1 MTATHGSRANV
12 SLLGLAL
19 SLNAA
24 GALAQATAPAQP
36 PLEEVVV
43 TGFRQSLDAALDI
56 KRQQAVMVDAIVAE
70 DIAKFPDKNLAESLQ
85 RVPGIALDRGDG
97 GEGKRISVRGLSA
110 DFTRVRLNGME
121 AAALTGS
128 SDAEGGTN
136 RTRSFDFN
144 VLPSELFSS
153 LTVRKTPSAEVEEGS
168 LGATVDL
175 AIPRPLDYKD
185 DMTLALSAQSSY
197 NDMAR
202 EFDPRGTVLFSKKLV
217 DNTFG
222 VTTAVAYS
230 KRRTLEEG
238 AGTVI
243 GLRPVDDGGFCS
255 PVGYASPNPPSNPTK
270 GTDALD
276 CGTGV
281 PRTSNPAAYD
291 RIANRT
297 DVFHPRQARFVHSE
311 QEYERLGAIASL
323 QWAPDDETNIAL
335 DTLYSRFDVDRSDNF
350 ITPISF
356 GRALGNNGKPHTS
369 VLEAQIAADGF
380 WEYGRFNGVDLR
392 SESVTDRYVSTIEQA
407 VLSAGRTLSDRFAI
421 DGLVGFTRSDLDQPV
436 RTTITLDA
444 VNTNNFSWDY
454 RGGRR
459 IPLIDYGVDI
469 TDPNA
474 FAFGPGRADGTVTG
488 ILGVVENEVRN
499 DFLTANL
506 NATATFT
513 DAFKLRFGGQYRDGD
528 FTSRQAQRATTVS
541 GITPSLPAGTSLANL
556 TRQID
561 DFGRGLGG
569 DVPSGWVA
577 ADYDRFNE
585 VFGLESNTG
594 VFELVGIGPNSQ
606 ALGSN
611 FSVNEQ
617 VTGGFVQM
625 DFETNLLPF
634 TTRGNLGVRYVRTD
648 VETTGYVIL
657 PAPLFFQ
664 AAVIER
670 TYDDLLPSLNLAA
683 EITPDFQLRL
693 SGARV
698 MSRPPLSLLNPG
710 GTISTVSRGLSIG
723 NPNLDPVRANTLDL
737 AAEYY
742 FGTGGLVSLGLFY
755 KDIESTV
762 QVVRR
767 LVPFSETGLPPSI
780 LQGSQA
786 TPDDLFQVTRAV
798 NAKGGPLEGF
808 EINYQQPFTF
818 LPGFLSKLGA
828 LVNYVQVSSEVDY
841 VVGANADQTVT
852 TDLAGLSKHSA
863 NGTLYYD
870 DGKFSIRASLN
881 YRSGYLVT
889 VPSGGP
895 GSDVDGVRSSIFVDA
910 SSSYAVTDRLR
921 LTLEAQNLTNE
932 WTAQYSDSRRKDPL
946 YQTLTGRTYTMG
958 ASYRF

>member
-1 MTATHGSRANV
+1 MTATHGFGANV

-19 SLNAA
+19 GLSIS
-24 GALAQATAPAQP
+24 GALAQTAAPAQP

-175 AIPRPLDYKD
+175 AIPRPLDYKQ

-202 EFDPRGTVLFSKKLV
+202 EFDPRGTMLFSKKLA

-243 GLRPVDDGGFCS
+243 GLRPVDDGGFCA
-255 PVGYASPNPPSNPTK
+255 PVGYTPQNPPSNPAK
-270 GTDALD
+270 GTDALN

-281 PRTSNPAAYD
+281 PRTSDPAAYA
-291 RIANRT
+291 RIADHT

-311 QEYERLGAIASL
+311 QQYERLGAIASL
-323 QWAPDDETNIAL
+323 QWVPDDATQVAF

-356 GRALGNNGKPHTS
+356 GRGLGNNGKPHTS
-369 VLEAQIAADGF
+369 VLDAQIAPDGF

-392 SESVTDRYVSTIEQA
+392 SETVTDRYVSTIKQA
-407 VLSAGRTLSDRFAI
+407 VLSAQHTLSDLFAV

-444 VNTNNFSWDY
+444 VNTNDFSWDY

-459 IPLIDYGVDI
+459 IPLIHYGIDI
-469 TDPNA
+469 TNPNA
-474 FAFGPGRADGTVTG
+474 FAFGPAAADGTVTG
-488 ILGVVENEVRN
+488 ILGVVENQVRN
-499 DFLTANL
+499 DFLTTNL
-506 NATATFT
+506 NATASFS
-513 DAFKLRFGGQYRDGD
+513 DAFKLRFGAQYREGD
-528 FTSRQAQRATTVS
+528 FTSGQAQRATTVS
-541 GITPSLPAGTSLANL
+541 GITPSLRAGTTLASI

-561 DFGRGLGG
+561 EFGRGLGG
-569 DVPSGWVA
+569 GVPSGWVA
-577 ADYDRFNE
+577 ADYDRFNQ

-594 VFELVGIGPNSQ
+594 VFQLVGVGPNSQ

-625 DFETNLLPF
+625 DFETHLLPF

-648 VETTGYVIL
+648 VETQGYVIL
-657 PAPLFFQ
+657 PAPVFFQ
-664 AAVIER
+664 AAVINR
-670 TYDDLLPSLNLAA
+670 TYDDVLPSLNLAA
-683 EITPDFQLRL
+683 EIIPDFQLRL

-723 NPNLDPVRANTLDL
+723 NPNLNPVRANTLDL

-742 FGTGGLVSLGLFY
+742 FGTGGLMSLGLFY

-786 TPDDLFQVTRAV
+786 TPDDLFQVTRAI
-798 NAKGGPLEGF
+798 NAKGGPLKGF

-818 LPGFLSKLGA
+818 LPGFLSKLGT
-828 LVNYVQVSSEVDY
+828 LLNYVYVSSEVDY

-863 NGTLYYD
+863 NGTIYYD

-921 LTLEAQNLTNE
+921 LTLDAQNLTNE
-932 WTAQYSDSRRKDPL
+932 WSAQYSDSRREDPL
-946 YQTLTGRTYTMG
+946 YQTLTGRTYTVG